1 MRNARQK
8 LTIQGDIAMFFA
20 ANFETAQANE
30 VRRVRPN
37 GVRTSR
43 RPYFGPRP
51 SPVSGDHA
59 AAVFVPVEDEAL
71 REPQAFM
78 VELSEGN
85 PLPVHFHFV
94 DQFQVVLA
102 GGGDFGGHTVESV
115 AVHFAGAATGYG
127 PIIPGPDGI
136 RFLTLRARP
145 DSTGSQAL
153 PALLHKMPKRKRHNV
168 YVNELMKGL
177 GQFGP
182 LGDAPQTIL
191 FLQQDD
197 GLAVSLLRLPAGA
210 SVRHSVPAACDGQ
223 TLVVLEGSVDCR
235 GANWERWSVMYL
247 STNEAAL
254 DLQAGPEGAQ
264 ILVLQY
270 PVPSP

>member
-1 MRNARQK
+1 
-8 LTIQGDIAMFFA
+8 MFFA

-78 VELSEGN
+78 VELGEGN

-102 GGGDFGGHTVESV
+102 G
-115 AVHFAGAATGYG
+115 
-127 PIIPGPDGI
+127 
-136 RFLTLRARP
+136 
-145 DSTGSQAL
+145 
-153 PALLHKMPKRKRHNV
+153 
-168 YVNELMKGL
+168 
-177 GQFGP
+177 
-182 LGDAPQTIL
+182 
-191 FLQQDD
+191 
-197 GLAVSLLRLPAGA
+197 
-210 SVRHSVPAACDGQ
+210 
-223 TLVVLEGSVDCR
+223 